1 MAHVRKQIRDAVITA
16 VTGLTTTASNV
27 FATRV
32 YPLASAKLPGLC
44 VYTAG
49 EDADLEI
56 MGSNR
61 TLMRSLEVIIEA
73 YAQGTTTVDDTLD
86 TISKEIEEALAAD
99 AGVDALVKDIYL
111 TRTDIDLDGGEGEK
125 VTGAA
130 RLTFRAVYRTAENDV
145 ETAI

>member
-1 MAHVRKQIRDAVITA
+1 MAHVRKQIRDAVVTA
-16 VTGLTTTASNV
+16 LTGLTTTGSNV

-44 VYTAG
+44 IYTAA
-49 EDADLEI
+49 EDAELEI

-61 TLMRSLEVIIEA
+61 TLMRSLDVIVEA
-73 YAQGTTTVDDTLD
+73 YAQGTTTVDNSLD
-86 TISKEIEEALAAD
+86 QIALEIEEALAAD
-99 AGVDALVKDIYL
+99 SGVDALVKDIYL
-111 TRTDIDLDGGEGEK
+111 TRTDIDLDGGESEK
-125 VTGAA
+125 VIGAA